1 MMGSRSFRRKAAI
14 PMFHDINGD
23 QSKSYDGIEIA
34 LRHGLPRLVETA
46 G

>member
-14 PMFHDINGD
+14 PMFHDIKVD
-23 QSKSYDGIEIA
+23 RSKPYDGIEIA